1 MPSFMKD
8 ELKKKDEQKLEEMQ
22 QEINAADSDEAD
34 EAEAASESAE
44 TEAENKDSQDEAAAQ
59 IEKLTAELKEKEDR
73 VLRLQADFEN
83 FRRRTSKE
91 KEELS
96 AVVTQGM
103 LKDMLPLLDN
113 FERAMEHAQDSSDP
127 KFAEGMQLILKQLQ
141 GVLEKTDIDEK
152 ITGAAKGFKQG
163 QPLACVLL
171 CTGTLH
177 CSHHGHFETHDFYRY
192 LGILDVAGTNLV
204 FQVRGYLIDGAALNA
219 NSSKYGEIYR
229 AVFADVEIH
238 HASRL
243 TTS

>member
-22 QEINAADSDEAD
+22 QEINAANTDEAD
-34 EAEAASESAE
+34 EAEEAASESAE
-44 TEAENKDSQDEAAAQ
+44 NENEETQEPQDEAAAQ

-113 FERAMEHAQDSSDP
+113 FERAMA
-127 KFAEGMQLILKQLQ
+127 AEAKDGEAFQKGVEMIFTQFTEILKKNGLEHIEVEGQKFDPNFHQAVMRVQNADMEDDDIAQELQ
-141 GVLEKTDIDEK
+141 
-152 ITGAAKGFKQG
+152 KGYMVKGRVIRPSMVQ
-163 QPLACVLL
+163 V
-171 CTGTLH
+171 
-177 CSHHGHFETHDFYRY
+177 
-192 LGILDVAGTNLV
+192 VAN
-204 FQVRGYLIDGAALNA
+204 
-219 NSSKYGEIYR
+219 
-229 AVFADVEIH
+229 
-238 HASRL
+238 
-243 TTS
+243 